1 MDSYLFWIS
10 LILSMPMVY
19 VSTRV
24 LVRYLLSFLP
34 DKVTVRHTTKAG
46 NTYTETIYVRGGD
59 DLTVLLDDVTARAK
73 ASREKSTQQDGAE
86 CK

>member
-10 LILSMPMVY
+10 LILSMPLVY

-34 DKVTVRHTTKAG
+34 EKITVRHTAKSG
-46 NTYTETIYVRGGD
+46 NVYKETIYVRGGD
-59 DLTVLLDDVTARAK
+59 ELTTLLDDVTARAK
-73 ASREKSTQQDGAE
+73 ASRTKRAQQDGAAF
-86 CK
+86 K